1 MAYYGGYDAMPFAF
15 GPGAHAGPTSA
26 YSFVGAGAAANVP
39 YSSHKLTRATP
50 RREMEM
56 RKRLGTG
63 HQTTRREVSIIGRR
77 TGVVIPDTIRRDA
90 RGFEDPTHFF
100 DEVREEDEL
109 RHASPNVYKQS
120 NARQSLGGAR
130 QSLGGGVAKPQA
142 TRAASPPRRSS
153 MVPTKTIRAI
163 SPIPARPSPVVR
175 GKKKYVES
183 PPSYADEQLD
193 DPSPVPRR
201 GRQHG
206 RHQDSSTDVSRGRS
220 PPPRKSH
227 KDRDRYAD
235 KRSSKASYKSRRHQE
250 YSDDTS
256 RDPTPARKRKITP
269 PRKPQMKTSTAMQT
283 LPTPKGMA
291 TQTSR
296 NASTVS
302 AAGRRSTPS
311 ASPAPRK
318 KPSPAPVAA
327 VTKRRTPTPPADDL
341 NESGFGNDY
350 EYEHHATPSPPKR
363 RTPVKQQ
370 AAGSKPRGRPVGG
383 GVSKAK
389 PTAVKPANKKEKP
402 VKVSKPR
409 QPREKAVYVA
419 PRSGLAE
426 AVLNESTTGAR
437 RSSRRMFRPLQ
448 YWRNER
454 VVYERE
460 KGGGKLLPE
469 VVDVLIRSPDT
480 VVAPRR
486 RK

>member
-1 MAYYGGYDAMPFAF
+1 
-15 GPGAHAGPTSA
+15 
-26 YSFVGAGAAANVP
+26 
-39 YSSHKLTRATP
+39 
-50 RREMEM
+50 
-56 RKRLGTG
+56 
-63 HQTTRREVSIIGRR
+63 
-77 TGVVIPDTIRRDA
+77 
-90 RGFEDPTHFF
+90 
-100 DEVREEDEL
+100 
-109 RHASPNVYKQS
+109 
-120 NARQSLGGAR
+120 
-130 QSLGGGVAKPQA
+130 
-142 TRAASPPRRSS
+142 
-153 MVPTKTIRAI
+153 
-163 SPIPARPSPVVR
+163 
-175 GKKKYVES
+175 
-183 PPSYADEQLD
+183 
-193 DPSPVPRR
+193 
-201 GRQHG
+201 
-206 RHQDSSTDVSRGRS
+206 
-220 PPPRKSH
+220 
-227 KDRDRYAD
+227 
-235 KRSSKASYKSRRHQE
+235 
-250 YSDDTS
+250 
-256 RDPTPARKRKITP
+256 
-269 PRKPQMKTSTAMQT
+269 MKTSTAMQT

-389 PTAVKPANKKEKP
+389 PTAVKPATKKEKP

-480 VVAPRR
+480 VAAPRR

>member
-1 MAYYGGYDAMPFAF
+1 MAFYGGYDAMPFTF

-26 YSFVGAGAAANVP
+26 YSFVGAGAANVP

-109 RHASPNVYKQS
+109 RHASPNVFKQS
-120 NARQSLGGAR
+120 NARQSLGGGAAR
-130 QSLGGGVAKPQA
+130 PPAG
-142 TRAASPPRRSS
+142 RASSPPRRTS
-153 MVPTKTIRAI
+153 MVPTKNIRAI
-163 SPIPARPSPVVR
+163 SPIPPRASPAVR

-183 PPSYADEQLD
+183 PPSYADERLD

-201 GRQHG
+201 GRQHA
-206 RHQDSSTDVSRGRS
+206 HHHDSSTDVSRGRS

-227 KDRDRYAD
+227 KDKYAD
-235 KRSSKASYKSRRHQE
+235 KRASKSSYKSRRHQE
-250 YSDDTS
+250 YSEDTS

-269 PRKPQMKTSTAMQT
+269 PRKPLMKTSTAMQT
-283 LPTPKGMA
+283 IPTPKGMA

-302 AAGRRSTPS
+302 AGGRRSTPS

-318 KPSPAPVAA
+318 RPSPAPVPAA
-327 VTKRRTPTPPADDL
+327 SKRRTPPPPADDL

-350 EYEHHATPSPPKR
+350 EYEHHATPSPPKK
-363 RTPVKQQ
+363 RTPVK
-370 AAGSKPRGRPVGG
+370 AAPAPKPRGRPVGG
-383 GVSKAK
+383 GVSKSKPTKAK
-389 PTAVKPANKKEKP
+389 PVSAKKEKAT
-402 VKVSKPR
+402 KATKPR
-409 QPREKAVYVA
+409 QPREKAVYV
-419 PRSGLAE
+419 PPHSGLAE

-460 KGGGKLLPE
+460 KGGSKLLPE

-480 VVAPRR
+480 GVAPRR

>member
-1 MAYYGGYDAMPFAF
+1 MPFTF
-15 GPGAHAGPTSA
+15 GPGAHAAPTTA
-26 YSFVGAGAAANVP
+26 YSFVGGGAAANVP
-39 YSSHKLTRATP
+39 FSSHKLTRATP

-100 DEVREEDEL
+100 DEVREEEEL
-109 RHASPNVYKQS
+109 RHASPNVYKPS
-120 NARQSLGGAR
+120 NARQSLGGGAAR
-130 QSLGGGVAKPQA
+130 PPAGRV
-142 TRAASPPRRSS
+142 ASPPRRTS
-153 MVPTKTIRAI
+153 MAPPKNIRAI
-163 SPIPARPSPVVR
+163 SPIPARPSPAVR

-183 PPSYADEQLD
+183 PPSYADERLD
-193 DPSPVPRR
+193 DSSPAPRR
-201 GRQHG
+201 GR
-206 RHQDSSTDVSRGRS
+206 RHDHHHHDSSTDVSRGRS

-227 KDRDRYAD
+227 KDKYID
-235 KRSSKASYKSRRHQE
+235 KRSSKTSYKSRRHQD
-250 YSDDTS
+250 YSEDTS
-256 RDPTPARKRKITP
+256 RDPTPARKRKVTP
-269 PRKPQMKTSTAMQT
+269 PRKPSMKTSTAMQT

-302 AAGRRSTPS
+302 AGGRRSTPS

-318 KPSPAPVAA
+318 RPSPAPVAA
-327 VTKRRTPTPPADDL
+327 ASKRRTPTPPAADL

-350 EYEHHATPSPPKR
+350 EYEHHATPSPPKK
-363 RTPVKQQ
+363 RTPVKAT
-370 AAGSKPRGRPVGG
+370 AASKTRGRPVGG
-383 GVSKAK
+383 GVSKTK
-389 PTAVKPANKKEKP
+389 TTKVKPVSAKKEKP
-402 VKVSKPR
+402 VKVKVTKAKK
-409 QPREKAVYVA
+409 PREKAVYVA
-419 PRSGLAE
+419 PHSGLAE

-469 VVDVLIRSPDT
+469 VVDVLIRSPDAG
-480 VVAPRR
+480 VVPRR

>member
-1 MAYYGGYDAMPFAF
+1 MPFNF
-15 GPGAHAGPTSA
+15 GAGAHAGPTSA
-26 YSFVGAGAAANVP
+26 YSFVGAGAANVP

-50 RREMEM
+50 RREMEA
-56 RKRLGTG
+56 RKRAGTG

-100 DEVREEDEL
+100 DEVREEEEL
-109 RHASPNVYKQS
+109 RHASPNVYRQP
-120 NARQSLGGAR
+120 NARQSLGGAASR
-130 QSLGGGVAKPQA
+130 PPAPRVS
-142 TRAASPPRRSS
+142 SPPRRTS
-153 MVPTKTIRAI
+153 MVPTKAIRAI
-163 SPIPARPSPVVR
+163 SPIPSRASPAVR
-175 GKKKYVES
+175 AKKKYVES
-183 PPSYADEQLD
+183 PPSYADEPLD

-220 PPPRKSH
+220 PPARKSH
-227 KDRDRYAD
+227 KDKYAD
-235 KRSSKASYKSRRHQE
+235 RRSSKTSYKSRRHQE
-250 YSDDTS
+250 YSEDTS
-256 RDPTPARKRKITP
+256 RDPTPARKRKVTP
-269 PRKPQMKTSTAMQT
+269 PRKPLMKTSTAMQT
-283 LPTPKGMA
+283 IPTPKGMA

-296 NASTVS
+296 NASTVNVS
-302 AAGRRSTPS
+302 GRRSTPS

-318 KPSPAPVAA
+318 RPSPAPAVVAS
-327 VTKRRTPTPPADDL
+327 KRRAPTPPADVDL

-350 EYEHHATPSPPKR
+350 EYEHHATPSPPKK
-363 RTPVKQQ
+363 RTPVKKDT
-370 AAGSKPRGRPVGG
+370 APKPRGRPVGG

-389 PTAVKPANKKEKP
+389 TTAAKPAPQKKGKT
-402 VKVSKPR
+402 VKAQKPR

-426 AVLNESTTGAR
+426 AVLNESTTGVR

-460 KGGGKLLPE
+460 KGSGKLLPE
-469 VVDVLIRSPDT
+469 VVDVLIRSPDAGI
-480 VVAPRR
+480 APRS

>member
-1 MAYYGGYDAMPFAF
+1 MAHYGAYDSQPFSF
-15 GPGAHAGPTSA
+15 GLGAHAAGPTTA
-26 YSFVGAGAAANVP
+26 YSFVGAGAANVP

-77 TGVVIPDTIRRDA
+77 SGVVVPDTIRRDA
-90 RGFEDPTHFF
+90 RGYEDPTHFF
-100 DEVREEDEL
+100 DEVREEDEA
-109 RHASPNVYKQS
+109 RHASPNVYKQPA
-120 NARQSLGGAR
+120 ARS
-130 QSLGGGVAKPQA
+130 SLGGGAAARPQPS
-142 TRAASPPRRSS
+142 RPAASPPRRSS
-153 MVPTKTIRAI
+153 MVPTKNIRAI
-163 SPIPARPSPVVR
+163 SPIAARPSPAVR

-193 DPSPVPRR
+193 DPSPVPAR
-201 GRQHG
+201 GRRYA

-220 PPPRKSH
+220 PPARKSH
-227 KDRDRYAD
+227 KDKYVDR
-235 KRSSKASYKSRRHQE
+235 RSSKATSYKSRRHHE
-250 YSDDTS
+250 SEDESS
-256 RDPTPARKRKITP
+256 RDPTPARKRKVTP
-269 PRKPQMKTSTAMQT
+269 PRKPMMKTSTAMQT
-283 LPTPKGMA
+283 IPTPKVMA

-302 AAGRRSTPS
+302 APGRRTTPS

-318 KPSPAPVAA
+318 RPSPAPVAA
-327 VTKRRTPTPPADDL
+327 ASKRRTPTPPPDAL

-350 EYEHHATPSPPKR
+350 EYEHEATPSPPKK
-363 RTPVKQQ
+363 RTPVKQT
-370 AAGSKPRGRPVGG
+370 AASKPRGRPVGG
-383 GVSKAK
+383 GVSKTK
-389 PTAVKPANKKEKP
+389 TNTVKPVSVKKSKVVKAQKP
-402 VKVSKPR
+402 K
-409 QPREKAVYVA
+409 QPREKPIYVA

-460 KGGGKLLPE
+460 KGGGKLCPE
-469 VVDVLIRSPDT
+469 VVDVLIRSPDAGP
-480 VVAPRR
+480 APRR

>member
-1 MAYYGGYDAMPFAF
+1 MPFNF
-15 GPGAHAGPTSA
+15 GAGGHAGPTSA
-26 YSFVGAGAAANVP
+26 YSFVGAGAVNVP
-39 YSSHKLTRATP
+39 YSSQKLTRATP
-50 RREMEM
+50 RREMEA

-109 RHASPNVYKQS
+109 RHASPNVFKQP
-120 NARQSLGGAR
+120 NARQSLGGGAAR
-130 QSLGGGVAKPQA
+130 PQA
-142 TRAASPPRRSS
+142 ARVASPPRRSS
-153 MVPTKTIRAI
+153 MVPPRNIRAI
-163 SPIPARPSPVVR
+163 SPIPARPSPAVR

-183 PPSYADEQLD
+183 PPSYAEQLD
-193 DPSPVPRR
+193 EPTPVPRR

-220 PPPRKSH
+220 PPARKSH
-227 KDRDRYAD
+227 KDKYAD
-235 KRSSKASYKSRRHQE
+235 RRSSKTSYKSRRHQE
-250 YSDDTS
+250 SSDDTS
-256 RDPTPARKRKITP
+256 RDPTPARKRKVTP
-269 PRKPQMKTSTAMQT
+269 PRKPMMKTSTAMQT
-283 LPTPKGMA
+283 IPTPKGMA

-296 NASTVS
+296 NASTNVS
-302 AAGRRSTPS
+302 GRRSTPS

-318 KPSPAPVAA
+318 RPSPAPAPAA
-327 VTKRRTPTPPADDL
+327 SKRRTPTPPADDL

-350 EYEHHATPSPPKR
+350 EYEHHATPSPPKK
-363 RTPVKQQ
+363 RTPVKQG
-370 AAGSKPRGRPVGG
+370 AAPKPRGRPVGG
-383 GVSKAK
+383 GVSKTSVAK
-389 PTAVKPANKKEKP
+389 VKTVHQKKEKP
-402 VKVSKPR
+402 VKAQKPR
-409 QPREKAVYVA
+409 QPREKVVYVA

-426 AVLNESTTGAR
+426 AVLNESTTGVR

-469 VVDVLIRSPDT
+469 VVDVLIRSPD
-480 VVAPRR
+480 VGVAPRR